1 MFVNLTPHP
10 IVVFAEDGSVLAD
23 IPASGTVARLA
34 ETVTEVGVI
43 GNFPLTVV
51 ALGDIEGLPEDT
63 ADLLATY
70 VVSMP
75 LAMRAAAVGRY
86 RHRGDIVYPFGQ
98 VRDAAGRI
106 IGCRSLARIA

>member
-1 MFVNLTPHP
+1 
-10 IVVFAEDGSVLAD
+10 
-23 IPASGTVARLA
+23 
-34 ETVTEVGVI
+34 
-43 GNFPLTVV
+43 
-51 ALGDIEGLPEDT
+51 
-63 ADLLATY
+63 
-70 VVSMP
+70 MP